1 MTSRDGDARSTY
13 LVTMP
18 LAEARHLAGTG
29 ARWPAPPQSR
39 LATSLREWVGGLSR
53 RRGGFIQVRKV
64 VTDLTRILESV
75 PLPQR
80 PVCGP
85 FGPGQAGF
93 QPPGRVEYLGS
104 GIVRL
109 DEAAVN
115 FLAGLAPD
123 EDFHV
128 RRTAAGPVLSVG
140 ADSYLARQE
149 EPDAKP

>member
-1 MTSRDGDARSTY
+1 M
-13 LVTMP
+13 
-18 LAEARHLAGTG
+18 
-29 ARWPAPPQSR
+29 
-39 LATSLREWVGGLSR
+39 
-53 RRGGFIQVRKV
+53 
-64 VTDLTRILESV
+64 VTDLSRILESV

-85 FGPGQAGF
+85 FAPGRAGCP
-93 QPPGRVEYLGS
+93 PPGRVEYLGS

-123 EDFHV
+123 DDFHI
-128 RRTAAGPVLSVG
+128 RRTAAGPVLSVD

-149 EPDAKP
+149 EPDDKALRPPTGRVNGGLGPGLAPGRCGQPVPAGAGR